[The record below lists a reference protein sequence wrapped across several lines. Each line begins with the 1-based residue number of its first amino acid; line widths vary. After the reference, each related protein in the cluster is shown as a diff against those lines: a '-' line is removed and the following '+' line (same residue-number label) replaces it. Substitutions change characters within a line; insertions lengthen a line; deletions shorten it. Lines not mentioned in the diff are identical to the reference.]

1 MEFPSEFV
9 VRPYRQT
16 DRQQLEALWNR
27 VFPDDPFWNAPAS
40 MVETKLK
47 VQPELLLVGVL
58 DATIVEAVIAGFDG
72 VGGWLY
78 HLAITPEYR
87 RRGFARQLVR

>member
-1 MEFPSEFV
+1 
-9 VRPYRQT
+9 
-16 DRQQLEALWNR
+16 
-27 VFPDDPFWNAPAS
+27 

-58 DATIVEAVIAGFDG
+58 DATIVGAVIAGFDG